1 MSYMCGVQLYMKIS
15 FELQICY
22 AGIGKGEVVML
33 MLFTF
38 YFRCGIIIL
47 SIQLEVSNMSSEN
60 EKYFWKKKEFVSFIL
75 SILVLFIHS
84 YFAQDIAN
92 DSFISAFNHKV
103 SFFFSRSITQ
113 FAVPMF
119 FMLSGISFFKEYD
132 NKKYFRKIKSRLVTL
147 VIPYLLWN
155 TVWMIWEIF
164 TSYISGEPVS
174 MTLTDILKGIFLYGY
189 NFPFWFLFNIIVFSF
204 AAPIVFLIIRNK
216 YVGIASAICLS
227 IVSLFG
233 IYLPTDLFY
242 YPMSIVFYLIG
253 AIIGYHFFNCISHK
267 STKPV
272 QITSVVF
279 LLVYVLAKTI
289 IPKEWH
295 ISNYVIETVIYTL
308 AAFAMW
314 NIVDIFIEWIKPRA
328 IYRRSFAIYAMHL
341 NVAII
346 ILKLLSFC
354 VPQSEWLEFPK
365 FIVMVVLTLVTI
377 NFACVLLE
385 RFFPKLYALFMGNR
399 VKKRQQ
405 K

>member
-1 MSYMCGVQLYMKIS
+1 M
-15 FELQICY
+15 
-22 AGIGKGEVVML
+22 
-33 MLFTF
+33 
-38 YFRCGIIIL
+38 
-47 SIQLEVSNMSSEN
+47 NSEN
-60 EKYFWKKKEFVSFIL
+60 EKFFWNKKEFVSFIL

-84 YFAQDIAN
+84 YFAQDIAS
-92 DSFISAFNHKV
+92 DSIISAFNHKV

-119 FMLSGISFFKEYD
+119 FILSGISFFKEYD
-132 NKKYFRKIKSRLVTL
+132 NKKYLRKFKSRLFTL

-155 TVWMIWEIF
+155 TVWMIWEIL
-164 TSYISGEPVS
+164 TSRFSGEPLS
-174 MTLTDILKGIFLYGY
+174 LTLTDILKGIFLYGY
-189 NFPFWFLFNIIVFSF
+189 NGPFWFLFNIIVFSV

-233 IYLPTDLFY
+233 IHLPINIFY
-242 YPMSIVFYLIG
+242 YPMSIVFYLTG
-253 AIIGYHFFNCISHK
+253 AIIGYHFFDCISHK

-279 LLVYVLAKTI
+279 LSVYVLAKTI
-289 IPKEWH
+289 VPNQLH
-295 ISNYVIETVIYTL
+295 IRNYVIETVIYTL

-314 NIVDIFIEWIKPRA
+314 NIVDIFIEQIKPRA

-341 NVAII
+341 NIAII

-365 FIVMVVLTLVTI
+365 FIVMVILTLVTI
-377 NFACVLLE
+377 NFVCVLLE
-385 RFFPKLYALFMGNR
+385 RFFPKVYALFMGNR
-399 VKKRQQ
+399 VKKPQQ